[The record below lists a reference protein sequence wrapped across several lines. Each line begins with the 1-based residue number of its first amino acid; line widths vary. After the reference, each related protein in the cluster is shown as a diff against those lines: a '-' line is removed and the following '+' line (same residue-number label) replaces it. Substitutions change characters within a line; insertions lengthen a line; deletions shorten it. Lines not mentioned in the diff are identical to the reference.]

1 MPVIERALTRT
12 LPYWNITGQVDMKG
26 LEVAVETMV
35 SLRAIPQRLNPADL
49 VDVSGLPSQP

>member
-1 MPVIERALTRT
+1 MRLELRRA
-12 LPYWNITGQVDMKG
+12 G
-26 LEVAVETMV
+26 LDPDRDVTYAVETMV